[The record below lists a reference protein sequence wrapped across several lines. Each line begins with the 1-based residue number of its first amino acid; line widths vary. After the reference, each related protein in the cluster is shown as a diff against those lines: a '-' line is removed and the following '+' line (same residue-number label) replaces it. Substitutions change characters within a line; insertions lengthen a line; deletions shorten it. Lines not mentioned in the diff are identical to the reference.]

1 MSATVLDTVLTATRY
16 IKQTV
21 TLNLWQNIATADG
34 VAQSYCHRKEK
45 KMDNCVVCFRGCWQC
60 AKFEQCLA
68 NQGCINGVVKERAH
82 NVFFIG
88 TDCFEEDNDE

>member
-1 MSATVLDTVLTATRY
+1 
-16 IKQTV
+16 
-21 TLNLWQNIATADG
+21 
-34 VAQSYCHRKEK
+34 
-45 KMDNCVVCFRGCWQC
+45 MDNCVVCFKGCWQC